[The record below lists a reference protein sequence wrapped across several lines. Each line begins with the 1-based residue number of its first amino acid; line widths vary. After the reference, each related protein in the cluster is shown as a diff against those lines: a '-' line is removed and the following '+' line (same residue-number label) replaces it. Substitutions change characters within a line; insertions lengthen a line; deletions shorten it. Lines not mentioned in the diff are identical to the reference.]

1 MSEKKEPANI
11 AVYLIAFLLLIWLS
25 NVIYYLLQPPKR
37 VKKLLYNESVS
48 NGNCTVFKDIL
59 LSDKGIEIDINPTP
73 IVLYK
78 TPKLCLTSSIYNV
91 DQITLSDKEGLLRI
105 EKSDGPII
113 IKSGNKI
120 VYKGIADNLELQIKE
135 PTITLDY
142 SIFPKTICLY
152 NVSFTQNEVLYITY
166 SPYLGKPYLSGNC
179 VIKINGELV
188 SAYNTQIPIKL
199 KIGTN
204 KIEIVNCPSG
214 KIVFVPN
221 MDKLKIEGNVTINA
235 EFDGTIEVC
244 SNKCETYSEKI
255 INLRV
260 KNPTLI
266 PLRRTYIRE
275 MSICFK

>member
-1 MSEKKEPANI
+1 M
-11 AVYLIAFLLLIWLS
+11 
-25 NVIYYLLQPPKR
+25 
-37 VKKLLYNESVS
+37 
-48 NGNCTVFKDIL
+48 
-59 LSDKGIEIDINPTP
+59 
-73 IVLYK
+73 
-78 TPKLCLTSSIYNV
+78 
-91 DQITLSDKEGLLRI
+91 
-105 EKSDGPII
+105 
-113 IKSGNKI
+113 
-120 VYKGIADNLELQIKE
+120 
-135 PTITLDY
+135 
-142 SIFPKTICLY
+142 
-152 NVSFTQNEVLYITY
+152 
-166 SPYLGKPYLSGNC
+166 GKPYLSGNC